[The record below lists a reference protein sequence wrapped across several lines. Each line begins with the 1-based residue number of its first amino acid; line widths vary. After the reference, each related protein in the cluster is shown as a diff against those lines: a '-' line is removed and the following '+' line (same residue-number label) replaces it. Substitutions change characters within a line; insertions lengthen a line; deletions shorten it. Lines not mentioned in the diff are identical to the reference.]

1 MDASHRATRAL
12 LAALRPSIA
21 QRVARSRSSPFGAA
35 GGCRGESRPHRVDGE
50 RRWRGEDFG
59 GAPPEILHPIAQRAD
74 AVPHRTTRS
83 IASSVVA
90 GAYRAAPREGAA
102 ERRWIFA
109 AQRTAPNAARR
120 WTGRRVRGAI
130 KSPTAPAPCRS
141 ARADRAPRRAL
152 AEQPVWCRLRPS
164 RCVEASPGRA
174 METLKRRGFVRGG
187 RRLNSLCGATHP
199 LQVARIHGCGCCAVW
214 CESGRAAVGAA
225 TLVLIVVVRGV
236 RVTPLRRCKG
246 EG

>member
-1 MDASHRATRAL
+1 M
-12 LAALRPSIA
+12 
-21 QRVARSRSSPFGAA
+21 
-35 GGCRGESRPHRVDGE
+35 
-50 RRWRGEDFG
+50 
-59 GAPPEILHPIAQRAD
+59 
-74 AVPHRTTRS
+74 TRS

-109 AQRTAPNAARR
+109 AQRTAPNAAQR
-120 WTGRRVRGAI
+120 WMGRRVREAI
-130 KSPTAPAPCRS
+130 ISPTTPAPCRS